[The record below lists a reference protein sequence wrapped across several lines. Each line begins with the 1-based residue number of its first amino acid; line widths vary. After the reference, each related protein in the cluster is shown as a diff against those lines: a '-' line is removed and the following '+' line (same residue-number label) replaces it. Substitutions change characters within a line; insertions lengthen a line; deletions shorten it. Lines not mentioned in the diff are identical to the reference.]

1 MAFIN
6 EKSVHAKLFKGHN
19 IILACGVIEFIK
31 PCRQGFFRF
40 FHLLDCVTFPVVRFC
55 HCNRRFDF
63 VYLTF
68 YDRRLTLMRQRDF
81 FKLRMPDNDRII
93 VPCCDTGTE
102 FFAVCR
108 LKILFCG
115 G

>member
-40 FHLLDCVTFPVVRFC
+40 FHLLDCSGQAF
-55 HCNRRFDF
+55 
-63 VYLTF
+63 L
-68 YDRRLTLMRQRDF
+68 
-81 FKLRMPDNDRII
+81 
-93 VPCCDTGTE
+93 
-102 FFAVCR
+102 
-108 LKILFCG
+108 
-115 G
+115 